1 MLCQAIAKKEIQSQ
15 KNWFK
20 EKASLSRTNFLRKF
34 SVRNRKVNRLIIIL
48 MMRLISRVLLRKLL
62 YQLFQDKLL
71 WRFYIRPLL
80 VPFYHQKLIETCSKR
95 FARELLRGLISSM
108 SGLFES
114 VEDQQ
119 MRIDVEPF
127 QENEKRTTKLLDT
140 EQREFI
146 SAHSLIRRNAN
157 FWNFLITK

>member
-1 MLCQAIAKKEIQSQ
+1 MLCQAIAKKGIQSR

-20 EKASLSRTNFLRKF
+20 RKSFSFAHEFFKKF
-34 SVRNRKVNRLIIIL
+34 SVRNRKINRLIIIL

-127 QENEKRTTKLLDT
+127 QENEKRTTKLLDR